1 VTRRPLVQLGGL
13 PLAGVALASALL
25 AGALL
30 AGALLA
36 GCGASGP
43 PTVEFTSAAGTVQTG
58 PAQYCDLAVT
68 QCANHPDAIVK
79 LAVPPG
85 QPLRINVPGDLA
97 AAPWHVV
104 FSYRTANGGSVD
116 GRSSVFPPNK
126 RTDYQLVLP
135 DPADQLLT
143 AQVQQ
148 FGGNPSSDPDGE
160 VSFPIRGSWVLATS

>member
-1 VTRRPLVQLGGL
+1 VTLGSRIQLGGSV
-13 PLAGVALASALL
+13 LAGVA
-25 AGALL
+25 L

-43 PTVEFTSAAGTVQTG
+43 PTVEFTSAAGTVRTG

-85 QPLRINVPGDLA
+85 QPLRINVSGELA
-97 AAPWHVV
+97 SAPWIVV
-104 FSYRTANGGSVD
+104 FSYRTATEDSVG
-116 GRSSVFPPNK
+116 GRSDLFQPNK
-126 RTDYQLVLP
+126 RTEYQLVLP

-143 AQVQQ
+143 AQVQE
-148 FGGNPSSDPDGE
+148 FGGDPNSEQDGE
-160 VSFPIRGSWVLATS
+160 RSFPIRGSWVLATS

>member
-1 VTRRPLVQLGGL
+1 MTRIGVRR
-13 PLAGVALASALL
+13 AGVQR
-25 AGALL
+25 AGVGLVGAGL

-36 GCGASGP
+36 GCSSGP
-43 PTVEFTSAAGTVQTG
+43 PEVEFVSAAGTVQTG

-85 QPLRINVPGDLA
+85 QSLRINVPGDLA
-97 AAPWHVV
+97 SAPWHVV

-116 GRSSVFPPNK
+116 GRSPVFPPNR

-148 FGGNPSSDPDGE
+148 FGGNPGAQPDGE
-160 VSFPIRGSWVLATS
+160 LSFPIRGSWVLATS